1 MVFVYV
7 LHELDLL
14 LLHLRKLSS
23 VLVLLLA
30 QLHHCLSLFCVDTCQ
45 FFLPKMHILV
55 LSSLGLLC
63 HFLPL
68 LLLTGQEVPLHLL
81 DSAVVFVGL
90 LLELPGIIELNQV
103 YGLLDILKLFLVG
116 ESDLLVAPAEFIDP
130 LDFLGVVF
138 IFPLVDL
145 VDIDLLLDGFLGEL
159 LIFLDAIFFL
169 LELLSKQLDPIL
181 HGLHMF
187 PLSFDLVLLV
197 SEGNLRVYLQGTTH

>member
-138 IFPLVDL
+138 IFLDREGGTHWLILLTSTFFWMASLVSCL
-145 VDIDLLLDGFLGEL
+145 
-159 LIFLDAIFFL
+159 FFL
-169 LELLSKQLDPIL
+169 TPSFSFWSCCRSNSTLFCMACICSLCLL
-181 HGLHMF
+181 
-187 PLSFDLVLLV
+187 
-197 SEGNLRVYLQGTTH
+197 T